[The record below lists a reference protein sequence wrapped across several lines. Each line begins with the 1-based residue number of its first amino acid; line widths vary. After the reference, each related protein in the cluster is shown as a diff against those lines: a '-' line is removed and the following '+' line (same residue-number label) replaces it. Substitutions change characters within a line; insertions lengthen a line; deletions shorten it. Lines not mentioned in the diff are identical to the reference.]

1 MEINRNRKR
10 KIKKELRLTQKENE
24 ILSKRIKKSGYET
37 FQAFAFMMLFDGE
50 VFFQDFAELNHLNY
64 EIGKLGNNINQLAR
78 AANIYKQV
86 SPDDVQELTDEL
98 EKLRELVEEKLNN
111 LTRRK
116 RD

>member
-1 MEINRNRKR
+1 MEHSKNRYRKVQ
-10 KIKKELRLTQKENE
+10 KILRLTEREND
-24 ILSKRIKKSGYET
+24 ILNKKIRQSGYKT
-37 FQAFAFMMLFDGE
+37 FQAFTFMMLFDGE
-50 VFFQDFAELNHLNY
+50 VFFQDFSELNHLNY

-98 EKLRELVEEKLNN
+98 ERLRELVEEKLNN

-116 RD
+116 RE

>member
-1 MEINRNRKR
+1 MEDSKNRYRKVQ
-10 KIKKELRLTQKENE
+10 KILRLTDRESA
-24 ILSKRIKKSGYET
+24 ILNKKIQKSGYKT

>member
-1 MEINRNRKR
+1 MEIDKKRRRTIRRVLSLTDRENAALDR
-10 KIKKELRLTQKENE
+10 KIKR
-24 ILSKRIKKSGYET
+24 SGYET

-50 VFFQDFAELNHLNY
+50 VFFQDFSELNHLNY
-64 EIGKLGNNINQLAR
+64 EIGKLGNNINQLAK

-116 RD
+116 RE

>member
-1 MEINRNRKR
+1 MEIDKKR
-10 KIKKELRLTQKENE
+10 YRTVQKKIRLTEKENDVLNKKIE
-24 ILSKRIKKSGYET
+24 KSGCET
-37 FQAFAFMMLFDGE
+37 FQSFAFMMLFDGE
-50 VFFQDFAELNHLNY
+50 VFFQDFSELNQLNY

-98 EKLRELVEEKLNN
+98 ERLRELIEEKLNN

-116 RD
+116 RE